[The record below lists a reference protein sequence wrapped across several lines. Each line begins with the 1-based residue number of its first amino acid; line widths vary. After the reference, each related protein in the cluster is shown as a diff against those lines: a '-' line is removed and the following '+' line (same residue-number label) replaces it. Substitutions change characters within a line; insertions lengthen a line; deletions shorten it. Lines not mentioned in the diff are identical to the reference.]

1 MKHIIGLDIDEY
13 RVGIVAN
20 GYHKVLSASYSSVK
34 KNNWKAVLFRDKLG
48 GDHGKRI
55 QLQDSL
61 NAIDWGIN
69 HLYSRRPKAYE
80 TFGNVLK
87 NLKEPETHAF
97 IKTIL
102 SYLVADKQEL
112 FDAKYSNTFACSL
125 CIGVS
130 TKSTDDL
137 AAIEQAF
144 TGEFHTMVDGETYT
158 IIVEDVTMIPR
169 TLCAILEDNHT
180 KVDVDME
187 EMNFLDGLSYVLD
200 LSDHYLCC
208 DVYED
213 GEVIKSDYI
222 STGLIALADRVV
234 QEYRTSCLRKGERP
248 FQINSEIVYNLI
260 TTAAR
265 RSEFVLKVNGQN
277 TIDLTPFVRAEFVEE
292 TKKVLSYLKKDND
305 VQYADSILIRD
316 IQAEVINQKQVD
328 LALETVGLFCKKMDN
343 VCSKG
348 EYLFGEIMWN
358 GQSDLEFATDE
369 TVQTK
374 AQELLFESVNEEP
387 SRQAYI
393 SDSSSAQLSEQQYD
407 NDQDV
412 DYFAEESSTQAI
424 SSDATDDFMTEESS
438 IDLDAILKEQ
448 LDVLNELSLN
458 MEDDR

>member
-55 QLQDSL
+55 QLEESL
-61 NAIDWGIN
+61 HAIDWGIN

-87 NLKEPETHAF
+87 NLKGPETHAF
-97 IKTIL
+97 IQTIL
-102 SYLVADKQEL
+102 SYLVADKKEL
-112 FDAKYSNTFACSL
+112 FDTTRPHVFSCSL

-144 TGEFHTMVDGETYT
+144 TGEFRTMVDGESYT

-234 QEYRTSCLRKGERP
+234 QEYRTSCLRKGDRP

-265 RSEFVLKVNGQN
+265 KSEFVLKVNGQN
-277 TIDLTPFVRAEFVEE
+277 TIDLTPFVRAEFIEE

-343 VCSKG
+343 ACSKG

-358 GQSDLEFATDE
+358 GQSDLEFARELPEVQDQTQSE
-369 TVQTK
+369 TTNLQKETNY
-374 AQELLFESVNEEP
+374 QEAEFDVYESD
-387 SRQAYI
+387 A
-393 SDSSSAQLSEQQYD
+393 SSAQLSEQNFDYPSED
-407 NDQDV
+407 LASPSSESVEANEFSV
-412 DYFAEESSTQAI
+412 DEESSL
-424 SSDATDDFMTEESS
+424 
-438 IDLDAILKEQ
+438 DLDSILKEQ
-448 LDVLNELSLN
+448 LEVLNELSLN

>member
-1 MKHIIGLDIDEY
+1 MRHIIGLDIDEY

-20 GYHKVLSASYSSVK
+20 GYHKTLSASYSSVK

-55 QLQDSL
+55 QLQDGL
-61 NAIDWGIN
+61 QAIDWGIN

-87 NLKEPETHAF
+87 NLKGPETHSF
-97 IKTIL
+97 IQTIL
-102 SYLVADKQEL
+102 SYLVADKKEL
-112 FDAKYSNTFACSL
+112 FDIKGNQYACSL

-144 TGEFHTMVDGETYT
+144 TGQFQTTVDGERYT
-158 IIVEDVTMIPR
+158 IVVEDVTMIPR

-180 KVDVDME
+180 KVDVEME

-234 QEYRTSCLRKGERP
+234 QEYRTSCLRKGDRP

-265 RSEFVLKVNGQN
+265 KSEFVLKVNGQN

-316 IQAEVINQKQVD
+316 IQAEVINQRQVD
-328 LALETVGLFCKKMDN
+328 MALETVGLFCKKMDN
-343 VCSKG
+343 ACSKG

-358 GQSDLEFATDE
+358 GQSDLEFEVQDESMNTTDWETTKEDDSLATDYF
-369 TVQTK
+369 
-374 AQELLFESVNEEP
+374 FEEE
-387 SRQAYI
+387 
-393 SDSSSAQLSEQQYD
+393 SDSQSTITSEEYHKSQQ
-407 NDQDV
+407 NSLI
-412 DYFAEESSTQAI
+412 ASESTST
-424 SSDATDDFMTEESS
+424 STEESMV
-438 IDLDAILKEQ
+438 DLDSVLKEQ
-448 LDVLNELSLN
+448 LALLNELSLTS
-458 MEDDR
+458 EE